1 MGIRRGIWHLLR
13 LRRRGS
19 IRGRWW
25 YRRYRRRLP
34 IRTSLRH
41 LVVRELRGHRR
52 YVVHRRLR
60 LRRDE
65 HARRLGRQL
74 LRERRVLEV
83 VVDAHGDLAL
93 VRGVALAAR
102 HLQAALA
109 RVARLAEHLARAVHP
124 RLEAAVVLARALDLI
139 LGAP

>member
-1 MGIRRGIWHLLR
+1 MGTRRGIWHLLR

-19 IRGRWW
+19 IRGWW
-25 YRRYRRRLP
+25 GYRRYRRRLP
-34 IRTSLRH
+34 IRATLRH
-41 LVVRELRGHRR
+41 LVVRELRRHRR

-74 LRERRVLEV
+74 LGERRVLEV

-109 RVARLAEHLARAVHP
+109 RVARLAEHLARAVDP
-124 RLEAAVVLARALDLI
+124 RLEAAVVLARALDLV